1 VIVTS
6 QGPGGRAEEEAH
18 PLPPSAPLYRET
30 VRGVAMVRQTAVILR
45 RIWRK
50 LYKPTLDNL
59 YRESASRR
67 VLLTPDLALTEMEQ
81 VFKSVFQSVEAEGS
95 SGSKKVPAPHRIAFR
110 REAHHY
116 AVNLF
121 YKTYFSRKH
130 EAVHA
135 ASRIVSSSRGRAAL
149 RSGQS
154 VLSQPRMIRT
164 VLLEHGGPLH
174 ADKISEAI
182 AKRFKVRLRRHDITS
197 LIYRAIREGKFFR
210 KEGIN
215 TFGLVEWPPRR
226 IG

>member
-1 VIVTS
+1 
-6 QGPGGRAEEEAH
+6 
-18 PLPPSAPLYRET
+18 
-30 VRGVAMVRQTAVILR
+30 MVRKTAFILR

-59 YRESASRR
+59 YRESASSR

-81 VFKSVFQSVEAEGS
+81 VFKSVFQGVEAEGS
-95 SGSKKVPAPHRIAFR
+95 SASKKVPTPRLSLYFRFDRIAFR

-130 EAVHA
+130 EAAHA
-135 ASRIVSSSRGRAAL
+135 PSRIVSSSRGRAAL